1 MNTSSITTDSGFGTL
16 TAGTATRSQVTIGA
30 TSQFSEVSSRLL
42 WPSINMHVQ
51 NQCNGIPLIG
61 HPTLLCTVKDWVH
74 NVQTGTHISGYRSY
88 SEQATDFKLLTD
100 ILDI

>member
-1 MNTSSITTDSGFGTL
+1 MEE
-16 TAGTATRSQVTIGA
+16 Q
-30 TSQFSEVSSRLL
+30 
-42 WPSINMHVQ
+42 
-51 NQCNGIPLIG
+51 LI
-61 HPTLLCTVKDWVH
+61 LLCTVKARVH

>member
-1 MNTSSITTDSGFGTL
+1 MPGYANYYAVYIKF
-16 TAGTATRSQVTIGA
+16 VIIY
-30 TSQFSEVSSRLL
+30 LL
-42 WPSINMHVQ
+42 R
-51 NQCNGIPLIG
+51 
-61 HPTLLCTVKDWVH
+61 TVRVH